1 MAPSPFEA
9 TCQPSSDPPLALP
22 KGYESPPQ
30 PAHRYA
36 ALADV
41 DAESS
46 AMAVAGGRLVGIH
59 WMHDTRDEV

>member
-1 MAPSPFEA
+1 M
-9 TCQPSSDPPLALP
+9 
-22 KGYESPPQ
+22 Y
-30 PAHRYA
+30 HRYA